1 MPDLTFEQAADLRG
15 FAPVAGLDEA
25 GRGPWA
31 GPVVAAAVVLDRR
44 RLPVTL
50 AEGLDDSKK
59 LKRAHR
65 EALFETIRTSAAVGY
80 GVGWSSVAEIDTL
93 NILEASLL
101 AMRRAFAALP
111 VAAAYAL
118 VDGNRLPELPCPCE
132 AIVKGDALCL
142 SIAGASVVAKVTRD
156 REMARLALAHP
167 GYGWETNQGY
177 GTKVHRAALTRL
189 GPTVQH
195 RRSFRPVAEALRFAA
210 ARQKLS

>member
-15 FAPVAGLDEA
+15 FASVAGLDEA

-31 GPVVAAAVVLDRR
+31 GPVVAAAVVLDRQ
-44 RLPVTL
+44 RLPATL

-80 GVGWSSVAEIDTL
+80 GVGWSSVDEIDAL
-93 NILEASLL
+93 NILAASLL

-111 VAAAYAL
+111 VAPAYAL

-132 AIVKGDALCL
+132 AIVKGDALSL